1 MELRDLYNQIIT
13 ENSRSTANRHSV
25 PGATHTLEG
34 VNASCGDDIVL
45 ELRVEDGVIADAGFT
60 GSGCAISQASASLM
74 IDLIQGRPAEEAL
87 RLSDIFLRMIQGQ
100 AAEEE
105 IDELEDAA
113 ALQGISKIPARVKC
127 AVLGWHT
134 LTQALDTEK

>member
-13 ENSRSTANRHSV
+13 ENSRNSEHRHKV
-25 PGATHTLEG
+25 ENATHSLEG
-34 VNASCGDDIVL
+34 VNPSCGDDIIL
-45 ELRVEDGVIADAGFT
+45 ELRAENGVIADAGFT

-74 IDLIQGRPAEEAL
+74 IDLILGQDLDTAR
-87 RLSDIFLRMIQGQ
+87 RLADIFLRMIQGE
-100 AAEEE
+100 ASEAE

-113 ALQGISKIPARVKC
+113 ALQGIAKIPARVKC

-134 LTQALDTEK
+134 LQEAIEI